1 MSPSAVLLPDTGG
14 RGGGGGRGGAWQK
27 INGKWQTAPAPA
39 PAPAQCE
46 AGGAGS
52 DNSSDNTEERS
63 VDIQAQQTV
72 CSRAN
77 REHLDG
83 LR

>member
-14 RGGGGGRGGAWQK
+14 RGGGGGGAWQK

-46 AGGAGS
+46 GGAGS

-77 REHLDG
+77 REH
-83 LR
+83 

>member
-1 MSPSAVLLPDTGG
+1 MSPSAVLLPDNGG
-14 RGGGGGRGGAWQK
+14 RGVGGGRGGAWQK
-27 INGKWQTAPAPA
+27 INGKWQTA

-63 VDIQAQQTV
+63 LDIQAQQTQ
-72 CSRAN
+72 SAAKQIEN
-77 REHLDG
+77 I
-83 LR
+83 

>member
-1 MSPSAVLLPDTGG
+1 MSPSAVLLPDNGG
-14 RGGGGGRGGAWQK
+14 RGVGGGRGGAWQK
-27 INGKWQTAPAPA
+27 INGKWQTAPA

-63 VDIQAQQTV
+63 LDIQAQQTQ
-72 CSRAN
+72 SAAKQIEN
-77 REHLDG
+77 I
-83 LR
+83 

>member
-39 PAPAQCE
+39 LAQCE

-77 REHLDG
+77 ILLFRYMG
-83 LR
+83 

>member
-1 MSPSAVLLPDTGG
+1 MSPSAVLLPDNGG
-14 RGGGGGRGGAWQK
+14 RGVGGSRGGAWQK
-27 INGKWQTAPAPA
+27 INGKWQTA

-63 VDIQAQQTV
+63 LDIQAQQTQ
-72 CSRAN
+72 SAAKQIEN
-77 REHLDG
+77 I
-83 LR
+83 